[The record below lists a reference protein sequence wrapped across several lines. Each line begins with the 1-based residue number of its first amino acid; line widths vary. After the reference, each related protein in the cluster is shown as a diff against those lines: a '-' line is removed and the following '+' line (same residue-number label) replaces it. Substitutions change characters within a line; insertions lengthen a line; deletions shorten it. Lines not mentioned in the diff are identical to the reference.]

1 MARNKIIRT
10 KTRND
15 IDSRVERVLRG
26 LGNPEPPLYLPSVRE
41 LLRLDLEYF
50 TANDPGILREATS
63 RIRVAG
69 KQVLQRPGLL
79 IDAIR
84 KFDLR
89 ALYIPDQKRILIDS
103 SQPELKHRWNETHEI
118 GHSLLPWHEGAM
130 LGDNQRTLLPNCH
143 EQLEAEANFAA
154 GRLLFLRDQFEKQ
167 ALDHIPT
174 IDAVKALKPVFG
186 NTYTTTFWRCVET
199 WGSAVPVV
207 GLITDHPHLVDYEV
221 DFDAAEPCKHFI
233 RSEAFAAQ
241 FSNISARQLFKVIGC
256 YCAPRKGGPLGETEE
271 VLTDDNG
278 DSHIFSFES
287 FSFYHHVLTL
297 GICRSMRAV
306 VVPRSGM
313 AI

>member
-26 LGNPEPPLYLPSVRE
+26 LGNPEPPLNLASVRE
-41 LLRLDLEYF
+41 LLKLDMGYY

-69 KQVLQRPGLL
+69 KQILQRPGLL

-118 GHSLLPWHEGAM
+118 GHSLLPWHDGAM
-130 LGDNQRTLLPNCH
+130 LGDDKLTLLPNCH
-143 EQLEAEANFAA
+143 DQLEAEANFAA
-154 GRLLFLRDQFEKQ
+154 GRLLFLRDQFESQ
-167 ALDHIPT
+167 ALDHVPT
-174 IDAVKALKPVFG
+174 MDAVKALKPVFG
-186 NTYTTTFWRCVET
+186 NTYTTTFWRCIET

-207 GLITDHPHLVDYEV
+207 GLISDHPHLVDREI
-221 DFDAAEPCKHFI
+221 DFDVAQPCKHFI
-233 RSEAFAAQ
+233 RSDTFANQ
-241 FSNISARQLFKVIGC
+241 FGSTTARHLFAVIDS
-256 YCAPRKGGPLGETEE
+256 YCAPRKGGPLGSAEI
-271 VLTDDNG
+271 VLIDDNG
-278 DSHIFSFES
+278 DSHNFLFES
-287 FSFYHHVLTL
+287 YSFYYQVLTL
-297 GICRSMRAV
+297 GIYRSTCAL
-306 VVPRSGM
+306 VVPSF
-313 AI
+313 